1 MSVKKLTDEIIAN
14 NYLPFVEW
22 NEPSRNYNTINK
34 IRNLLLTVSGSNI
47 VEMLKDILKPLEIE
61 AISEVYVDVRP
72 SLNSIVQF
80 SVLIF
85 LF

>member
-61 AISEVYVDVRP
+61 AISEVYVDVR
-72 SLNSIVQF
+72 SILNSIVQF